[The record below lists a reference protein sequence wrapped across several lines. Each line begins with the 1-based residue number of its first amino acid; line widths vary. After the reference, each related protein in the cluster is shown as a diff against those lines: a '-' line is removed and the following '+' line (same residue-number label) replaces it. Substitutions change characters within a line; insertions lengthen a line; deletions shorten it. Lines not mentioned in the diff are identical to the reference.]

1 MPRVSETESWIKPF
15 RRQIAETCGES
26 WYVRNN
32 RGRIRLVVRDAGTV
46 SLPFEWTARG
56 SALALPRIQQIFK
69 RWNGGQITLA
79 AAAQNADTSSSHQK
93 LDFSQ
98 LIETYREFVPN
109 AGDKTWEG
117 FYLPVLRNCA
127 KAFEG
132 RPPVDGEALAM
143 QCLAQWEQGTR
154 MRQMCR
160 QKLYSFLNWAVQHG
174 HLKPIYFPP
183 ATLPETLKPKRI
195 GYPLSDAQILQILDN
210 LPQGEKHNRWRF
222 AIQLCSV
229 YGLRP
234 EELRYLRIKD
244 GANRAELWTIYQ
256 KSMGGTKGAKT
267 QPRRLHPLLV
277 RDADGSAINWNLQSR
292 LQVGEKLPPLNS
304 EGNGSEALS
313 RYLRR
318 RTVWLSMREDA
329 KRQGEQLTP
338 YSFRHRYA
346 KGMHA
351 ANIPIANISEAMGHT
366 IEVHLKSY
374 ARFKPN
380 ATADLVAAVNV

>member
-160 QKLYSFLNWAVQHG
+160 QKLYSFLNWAVQRG
-174 HLKPIYFPP
+174 HLKPIYSPP

-244 GANRAELWTIYQ
+244 GANGAELWTIYQ

-380 ATADLVAAVNV
+380 ATADLVAAVNA

>member
-1 MPRVSETESWIKPF
+1 MPRLSQTEPWIKPF
-15 RRQIAETCGES
+15 RQQIAATCGDS

-32 RGRIRLVVRDAGTV
+32 RGRIRLEVRDAGTV
-46 SLPFEWTARG
+46 SLPYEWTARG

-93 LDFSQ
+93 LDFNE
-98 LIETYREFVPN
+98 LLAKYRAFVPN
-109 AGDKTWEG
+109 AGDKTWQYN
-117 FYLPVLRNCA
+117 YLPVLKNCA
-127 KAFEG
+127 TAFKD

-143 QCLAQWEQGTR
+143 QCLKQWEQGSR
-154 MRQMCR
+154 MRQTSR
-160 QKLYSFLNWAVQHG
+160 QKLYGFLNWAVQRG
-174 HLKPIYFPP
+174 HLKPIYAPP
-183 ATLPETLKPKRI
+183 ATLPEVLKPKRV
-195 GYPLSDAQILQILDN
+195 GYPLTDAQILQLLDN
-210 LPQGEKHNRWRF
+210 LPEGEAHDRWRF
-222 AIQLCSV
+222 AIQLCAV

-234 EELRYLRIKD
+234 EELRHLRIKD
-244 GANRAELWTIYQ
+244 GANSAELWTIYQ

-267 QPRRLHPLLV
+267 EPRRLHPLLV
-277 RDADGSAINWNLQSR
+277 RDADGSAIDWNLQAR
-292 LQVGEKLPPLNS
+292 LQVGEALPPLNRD
-304 EGNGSEALS
+304 GDGGQAINQ
-313 RYLRR
+313 YLRR
-318 RTVWLSMREDA
+318 RKVWMSLRDEA
-329 KRQGEQLTP
+329 EHQGEQLTP

-380 ATADLVAAVNV
+380 STADLVAAVNV

>member
-1 MPRVSETESWIKPF
+1 MPRLSQTEPWIKPF
-15 RRQIAETCGES
+15 RQQIAATCGDS

-32 RGRIRLVVRDAGTV
+32 RGRIRLEVRDAGTV
-46 SLPFEWTARG
+46 SLPYEWTARG

-93 LDFSQ
+93 LDFNE
-98 LIETYREFVPN
+98 LLAKYRAFVPN
-109 AGDKTWEG
+109 AGDKTWQYN
-117 FYLPVLRNCA
+117 YLPVLKNCA
-127 KAFEG
+127 TAFKD

-143 QCLAQWEQGTR
+143 QCLKQWEQGSR
-154 MRQMCR
+154 MRQTSR
-160 QKLYSFLNWAVQHG
+160 QKLYGFLNWAVQRG
-174 HLKPIYFPP
+174 HLKPIYAPP
-183 ATLPETLKPKRI
+183 ATLPEVLKPKRV
-195 GYPLSDAQILQILDN
+195 GYPLTDAQILQLLDN
-210 LPQGEKHNRWRF
+210 LPEGEAHDRWRF
-222 AIQLCSV
+222 AIQLCAV

-234 EELRYLRIKD
+234 EELRHLRIKD
-244 GANRAELWTIYQ
+244 GANSAELWTIYQ

-267 QPRRLHPLLV
+267 EPRRLHPLLV
-277 RDADGSAINWNLQSR
+277 RDADGSAIDWNLQAR
-292 LQVGEKLPPLNS
+292 LQVGEALPPLNRD
-304 EGNGSEALS
+304 GDGGQAINQ
-313 RYLRR
+313 YLRR
-318 RTVWLSMREDA
+318 RKVWMSLRDEA
-329 KRQGEQLTP
+329 EHQGEQLTP